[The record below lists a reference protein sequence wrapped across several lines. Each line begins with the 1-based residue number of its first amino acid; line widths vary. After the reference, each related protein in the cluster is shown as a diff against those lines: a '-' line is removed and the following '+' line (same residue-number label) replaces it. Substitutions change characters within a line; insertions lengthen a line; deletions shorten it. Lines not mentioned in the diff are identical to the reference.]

1 MACRGGDSQ
10 GRHYSDDPAWA
21 QTRLLVLR
29 CTLWRLNKRVVFRF
43 SLFQA
48 DVFKEEHRSQWG
60 RGKEKGA
67 GLHIDCYQGK
77 NNAIAPFGE
86 NKKRISRPHQGRTEA
101 LPPLLWCL
109 TTPGCCSSFTHWRKM
124 ICCCNIG
131 EESPHDPGQGRR
143 LCRVWCQ
150 VQDDR

>member
-21 QTRLLVLR
+21 QTRLAMHFMALKHAR
-29 CTLWRLNKRVVFRF
+29 RLSFF
-43 SLFQA
+43 SLPSGCL
-48 DVFKEEHRSQWG
+48 HG
-60 RGKEKGA
+60 RAQITVGEGERKGGA

-77 NNAIAPFGE
+77 NNAIVPFGK

-131 EESPHDPGQGRR
+131 EESPHDPGRGRR
-143 LCRVWCQ
+143 LCGMLCE